1 MSLGATCMARPAGS
15 GQGQTPFPCPVR
27 RRHPA
32 DAGEREAHSRQRP
45 APRHRHAAGR
55 GAGRARHARSGGGT
69 HLVLVAV
76 LGPDRALLRHFG
88 QRTHHVVV
96 IFSAALGGN
105 QQQKHGGCRPWEGE
119 AGAVHRVGARKQQR
133 QSVSR
138 PARCRPARRGGA
150 DKLGRQRGGTRAR
163 RVCAAKHAWSR
174 PASPGTS
181 PSHAR
186 PGSRPAGAARWAGRG
201 AGARRMR
208 CTASRRA
215 AGAVPGHTP
224 GSAISGAAACRI
236 VAAARL
242 AAAPA
247 GRCSLQRSLPHHH
260 SSSQRARRAWFVAQG
275 VRGAEPVKLSEFLGR
290 DAVGHARRALAGARR
305 APRELRRR
313 ERRTRGRKRG
323 APRGARSWAPRPALV
338 STADPFTPPS
348 RTGRAAGVCG
358 ARRRVAGR
366 RGRGSGRRQRTDGP
380 VGARGRTRRDRV
392 GKFAAPAGRA
402 GGAGPR
408 RRQRH
413 SR

>member
-1 MSLGATCMARPAGS
+1 VAAGH
-15 GQGQTPFPCPVR
+15 GKGRQGQSTEWARASNNANQFHALR
-27 RRHPA
+27 AAGLRAEAAQTSWA
-32 DAGEREAHSRQRP
+32 DSAAARGHGACVQQNTLGP
-45 APRHRHAAGR
+45 AP
-55 GAGRARHARSGGGT
+55 
-69 HLVLVAV
+69 L
-76 LGPDRALLRHFG
+76 P
-88 QRTHHVVV
+88 
-96 IFSAALGGN
+96 
-105 QQQKHGGCRPWEGE
+105 
-119 AGAVHRVGARKQQR
+119 
-133 QSVSR
+133 
-138 PARCRPARRGGA
+138 
-150 DKLGRQRGGTRAR
+150 
-163 RVCAAKHAWSR
+163 
-174 PASPGTS
+174 PGTS